1 MAPNPNPGKS
11 PRLYLLGAAL
21 LLWCAAICGRLV
33 YLQIFRYGSF
43 VKQAEH
49 QQQREIPLSAKRG
62 VIYDRAGRELAMS
75 VLVDSAFAVPTEVK
89 DLPTAV
95 SLITRITGEDR
106 NVVLADCQ
114 AHRTFCWV
122 ARKADDETIER
133 IKSLNLQGVHFQ
145 KEPKRFYPAR
155 DLAAQVV
162 GSVGM
167 EDSGQSGIEHA
178 FDEQL
183 RGRAGK
189 MFISVDARRQWFSDV
204 EKQPER

>member
-1 MAPNPNPGKS
+1 MVGDAKTARNS
-11 PRLYLLGAAL
+11 RLYLLAL
-21 LLWCAAICGRLV
+21 MLFFWCLAICTRLV

-106 NVVLADCQ
+106 NVVLADC
-114 AHRTFCWV
+114 
-122 ARKADDETIER
+122 
-133 IKSLNLQGVHFQ
+133 
-145 KEPKRFYPAR
+145 
-155 DLAAQVV
+155 
-162 GSVGM
+162 
-167 EDSGQSGIEHA
+167 
-178 FDEQL
+178 
-183 RGRAGK
+183 
-189 MFISVDARRQWFSDV
+189 
-204 EKQPER
+204 